1 MLSMHTCPLAML
13 GGKKTGGMNVYV
25 RELTRALGEN
35 GIRVDVF
42 TRSQDNCQPMVNH
55 DLGFGNRVI
64 HIPAGPENPLPVME
78 VANYVEEFA
87 TGIDAFVKRE
97 NLQYDLIHSHYWLSG
112 LTAERLT
119 ELWSHAVP
127 VVQMFHTLGH
137 MKNRI
142 ATDET
147 QLVAPRRIIGET
159 HVIENVVQGL
169 VAPTEAEMWQLI
181 NLYGAQRDTISIVS
195 PGVDLARFVPVD
207 KAEAKTKIG
216 VDCGQNLILFAGR
229 IERLKGIDTLIRAMS
244 VLEAWHPET
253 VQDTC
258 VVIVGGDPWNDDPD
272 SEMYRLRQISD
283 DLGLDNHV
291 AFVGAK
297 DQMLLPQY
305 YAAADMIV
313 MPSHYESFGM
323 VALEAMAMGRP
334 VIASEVGGLAHLV
347 KHDYN
352 GLHVPSRDPEALA
365 ASIHELLSREDYR
378 EQLGQQARQYA
389 LEYSWNNIA
398 ARIIEVY
405 ERALQTVCV

>member
-25 RELTRALGEN
+25 RELTRALGER

-42 TRSQDNCQPMVNH
+42 TRSQDDCQPMVVH
-55 DLGFGNRVI
+55 DLGYDNRVI
-64 HIPAGPENPLPVME
+64 HIPAGPEKPLRPIE
-78 VANYVEEFA
+78 VADYVEEFA
-87 TGIDAFVKRE
+87 LGIDAFVKAE
-97 NLQYDLIHSHYWLSG
+97 ESHYDLIHSHYWLSG

-119 ELWSHAVP
+119 ELWGNQVP

-142 ATDET
+142 ATD
-147 QLVAPRRIIGET
+147 VAQEVDPRRTSGET
-159 HVIENVVQGL
+159 HVITDVVSKL

-181 NLYGAQRDTISIVS
+181 NLYGAEREAIEIVS
-195 PGVDLARFVPVD
+195 PGVDLTRFEPIDQVAA
-207 KAEAKTKIG
+207 KAEIG
-216 VDCGQNLILFAGR
+216 VDCGQKLILFAGR
-229 IERLKGIDTLIRAMS
+229 IERLKGIDTLLRAMS
-244 VLEAWHPET
+244 VLEAWHPEA
-253 VQDTC
+253 VKDTC

-272 SEMYRLRQISD
+272 SEMYRLRQITD
-283 DLGLDNHV
+283 ELGLDNQV

-297 DQMLLPQY
+297 DQMMLPY
-305 YAAADMIV
+305 YYSAADIII

-347 KHDYN
+347 KHDFN

-365 ASIHELLSREDYR
+365 ASIHELLSRDHYR
-378 EQLGQQARQYA
+378 ELLGRQAREYA
-389 LEYSWNNIA
+389 QQYSWDSIA
-398 ARIIEVY
+398 AQIIGVY
-405 ERALQTVCV
+405 DAALTAVSV